1 MGSSLYRKY
10 RSRSLDEV
18 VGQEHITALL
28 SRAIKAGHISHAY
41 LMTGPHGV
49 GKTSIARILAHE
61 INSLPYD
68 DESTHL
74 DIIEIDAASNNGVE
88 DVRDLRERVHTAPS
102 SAKRK
107 VYIIDEVHMLSKAAF
122 NALLK
127 TLEEP
132 PEHVVFIL
140 ATTDADKLPA
150 TIVSRVQ
157 RFNFRTIEDS
167 KVHAHL
173 RMIADKESIAI
184 SDEALT
190 RITAHGHG
198 SFRDSITLLDQL
210 RSVSDNEITAADVD
224 TALGAPSDELVETLL
239 TSSFAGDTQTLVTS
253 LDSLEA
259 NGISPTVTTDALI
272 RALRGRMHS
281 EPLAITLIDRL
292 MDVSRSPYPYIK
304 LLTVLAGLQPVSQQ
318 TRAVPTTKTIPKP
331 PAPIVKKPKPV
342 EKSETITQ
350 PVENVE
356 TAPTPKAKPVQT
368 GGPINFD
375 WDKFLVACNDTAIS
389 SLLKK
394 AGHAVDGDT
403 LKIYAGNKFNASKL
417 SGDRLGKIHT
427 ALDAI
432 GASGITLEIL
442 PEPAPPSDS
451 RLSAIADIMGGGEEV
466 EVHGD

>member
-28 SRAIKAGHISHAY
+28 SRAIKSGHISHAY

-61 INSLPYD
+61 INGLPYT

-88 DVRDLRERVHTAPS
+88 DVRDLRERVHVAPT

-107 VYIIDEVHMLSKAAF
+107 VYIIDEVHMLSKPAF

-150 TIVSRVQ
+150 TIISRVQ
-157 RFNFRTIEDS
+157 RFNFRSIADD
-167 KVHAHL
+167 KIHAHL
-173 RMIADKESIAI
+173 RSIADKESIAI

-190 RITAHGHG
+190 RIVKHGHG

-210 RSVSDNEITAADVD
+210 RSVSETEITASDVD
-224 TALGAPSDELVETLL
+224 AALGAPNDQLIDTLL
-239 TSSFAGDTQTLVTS
+239 QGSLAGNLSSIVATLGD
-253 LDSLEA
+253 LEVS
-259 NGISPTVTTDALI
+259 GISPTVTTDALI
-272 RALRGRMHS
+272 RALRVQLPS
-281 EPLAITLIDRL
+281 QPQAITLIDRL
-292 MDVSRSPYPYIK
+292 MDVTRSPYPYVK
-304 LLTVLAGLQPVSQQ
+304 LLTTLGSFVPPAMTMPSVQVPKVSPP
-318 TRAVPTTKTIPKP
+318 TPPKLTTTPAVKKTAEAPAPAPEKPEAPAPKP
-331 PAPIVKKPKPV
+331 RAI
-342 EKSETITQ
+342 
-350 PVENVE
+350 
-356 TAPTPKAKPVQT
+356 QT

-375 WDKFLVACNDTAIS
+375 WDKFLVAVNDTAVAV
-389 SLLKK
+389 LLKK
-394 AGHAVDGDT
+394 AGHAQDGDT
-403 LKIYAGNKFNASKL
+403 LIIYAGSKFGASKL
-417 SGDRLGKIHT
+417 SGERLAKLHA
-427 ALDAI
+427 ALDTI
-432 GASGITLEIL
+432 GASGLTIDVR
-442 PEPAPPSDS
+442 PDPAPPSDS
-451 RLSAIADIMGGGEEV
+451 ELSAIADIMGGGEEV
-466 EVHGD
+466 KVDGD